1 MVDVK
6 RSTQQWVVEVQVQV
20 ALRPL
25 LHTDAHSGISRRVK
39 TTTAAPKNRMDKEQ
53 WRLWRWL
60 IG

>member
-6 RSTQQWVVEVQVQV
+6 RSTLQEDVEVQVQV

-25 LHTDAHSGISRRVK
+25 LTDEHSGISRLVK
-39 TTTAAPKNRMDKEQ
+39 TTTAAPQNRMDKEQ
-53 WRLWRWL
+53 LRLWQRL